1 MINRKLIRLKTV
13 QIVYSHYLSGD
24 GRDVKDGESQLMQ
37 SMGAAYELYNA
48 LLLLMVEISRLAL
61 RQYEAQIARAQRLG
75 QPAPSRKF
83 VDNRFMLQLEGNR
96 QLAHNRQSQHI
107 DWSNEEEFVRSLL
120 YQIMDNDFFKDYMAS
135 GDSSYEEDRELWR
148 QIFRYVIV
156 GNDAVD
162 DMLED
167 FNLYW
172 NDDRFIIDSFV
183 IKTINRFSEHSDDDQ
198 PLVPEY
204 GSDEEVEFARK
215 LVTQALGN
223 DKYYQS
229 LIAQNTRNWDMER
242 IPLMDRVIMQVALA
256 EITSFPTIPI
266 VVSIN
271 EYIDIAKAYST
282 PNSGKYVN
290 ATLDNIAK
298 TLTAEHKLIKNS

>member
-13 QIVYSHYLSGD
+13 QIVYSHYLNGSSHE
-24 GRDVKDGESQLMQ
+24 VKDGESQLMQ
-37 SMGAAYELYNA
+37 SMGAAYELYNT

-61 RQYEAQIARAQRLG
+61 RQYEAQSARSQRLG
-75 QPAPSRKF
+75 QATPSRKF

-96 QLAHNRQSQHI
+96 QLAHNRQSQRI

-120 YQIMDNDFFKDYMAS
+120 NQITDTDFFKDYMAS
-135 GDSSYEEDRELWR
+135 GKNTYDEDRELWR
-148 QIFRYVIV
+148 QIFRNVIV
-156 GNDAVD
+156 DNEAID
-162 DMLED
+162 DILED

-183 IKTINRFSEHSDDDQ
+183 IKTINRFSEQSGDDQ

-204 GSDEEVEFARK
+204 DSDEEVEFARK
-215 LVTQALGN
+215 LITQALGN

-229 LIAQNTRNWDMER
+229 LIAQNTRNWDIER
-242 IPLMDRVIMQVALA
+242 VPLMDRVIMQVALA
-256 EITSFPTIPI
+256 EITSFPTIPTA
-266 VVSIN
+266 VSIN

-290 ATLDNIAK
+290 ATLDNISK
-298 TLTAEHKLIKNS
+298 TLIAERKLVKS

>member
-13 QIVYSHYLSGD
+13 QIVYSHYLNGSSHE
-24 GRDVKDGESQLMQ
+24 VKDGESQLMQ
-37 SMGAAYELYNA
+37 SMGAAYELYNT

-61 RQYEAQIARAQRLG
+61 RQYEAQSARSQRLG
-75 QPAPSRKF
+75 QAAPSRKF

-96 QLAHNRQSQHI
+96 QLAHNRQSQRI

-120 YQIMDNDFFKDYMAS
+120 NQITDTDFFKDYMAS
-135 GDSSYEEDRELWR
+135 GKNTYDEDRELWR
-148 QIFRYVIV
+148 QIFRNVIV
-156 GNDAVD
+156 DNEAID
-162 DMLED
+162 DILED

-183 IKTINRFSEHSDDDQ
+183 IKTINRFSEQSGDDQ

-204 GSDEEVEFARK
+204 DSDEEVEFARK
-215 LVTQALGN
+215 LITQALGN

-229 LIAQNTRNWDMER
+229 LIAQNTRNWDIER
-242 IPLMDRVIMQVALA
+242 VPLMDRVIMQVALA
-256 EITSFPTIPI
+256 EITSFPTIPTA
-266 VVSIN
+266 VSIN
-271 EYIDIAKAYST
+271 ESIDIAKAYST

-290 ATLDNIAK
+290 ATLDNISK
-298 TLTAEHKLIKNS
+298 TLIAERKLVKS